1 MLNKIKNFYIKD
13 RLCKIDSDFLSY
25 EEDFISAEDLSSILL
40 LLENSNNIKFENPRN
55 SIILYCCGLTD
66 SFDFEKAR
74 CDTIDGSPPDIDID
88 FDAIDRHKAI
98 DWVVDKWGRDNVA
111 NIITHGTF
119 KPKSLIKG
127 YYRVTEEEK
136 DKNTTYQSDLEKMIP
151 PPKFGK
157 EATMAEIL
165 EKNPEVLE
173 REEYDSLLDFSEK
186 LENMVS
192 TFGIHAAGVVISDF
206 PIHDVIPMWKNSKA
220 ERITQFDK
228 DEVEELGLIKFDF
241 LSIDTLSIIK
251 ECVRLI
257 KQEKNENLD
266 VFSLE
271 DFDHKAYSLMN
282 SGLLTGI
289 FQMETSGKAKQLIQ
303 EIEPESINDLSDI
316 SALNRPGPMQAGLDQ
331 QYIDTK
337 KQGFTNQD
345 MPEVVQEILK
355 DSQFTLIYQEQIMAL
370 LNKMAGFTLKEADDA
385 RRAMGKKKKEVLE
398 AYYEK
403 FISGSIKNGINQ
415 DYADSLWEDIMGFAD
430 YCLHGQTKIHTKE
443 FGLIPIQKIVENKLQ
458 CTVYSM
464 NENFEIIE
472 QKIVQWWDKGVKQC
486 FNYSHHGANLICTSD
501 HKFLTLQ
508 GMLEINNIY
517 ENKTQLIEGK
527 ICQKSTMITMH

>member
-1 MLNKIKNFYIKD
+1 MLNKLKNLYISE
-13 RLCKIDSDFLSY
+13 RLCKVDEDFLSY
-25 EEDFISAEDLSSILL
+25 EEDFISKEDLDTIISLL
-40 LLENSNNIKFENPRN
+40 QDEKKLKMNNIHN
-55 SIILYCCGLTD
+55 SIILYVTGLSD
-66 SFDFEKAR
+66 EFNFEKAR
-74 CDTIDGSPPDIDID
+74 CDTISGSPPDIDID
-88 FDAIDRHKAI
+88 FDALDRDKAI
-98 DWVVDKWGRDNVA
+98 DWVVEKWGRDNVA

-119 KPKSLIKG
+119 KPKSLARG
-127 YYRVTEEEK
+127 YYRVTEKES
-136 DKNTTYQSDLEKMIP
+136 QDLNALLKKIP
-151 PPKFGK
+151 APKFGK
-157 EATMAEIL
+157 ESTMDEIL
-165 EKNPEVLE
+165 ELNPDIKENPVYTE
-173 REEYDSLLDFSEK
+173 FLDFSNK

-206 PIHDVIPMWKNSKA
+206 PIHDVLPMWKNSKA

-257 KQEKNENLD
+257 KKHKQQDVD
-266 VFSLE
+266 VFGIE
-271 DFDHKAYSLMN
+271 DFDSKAYDLMN

-303 EIEPESINDLSDI
+303 EIEPQNINDLSDI

-337 KQGFTNQD
+337 KQGYSDQD

-403 FISGSIKNGINQ
+403 FISGSKSNGINEE
-415 DYADSLWEDIMGFAD
+415 YADSLWQDIMGFAD
-430 YCLHGQTKIHTKE
+430 YCLHGLTKVYTVEYGYIE
-443 FGLIPIQKIVENKLQ
+443 IEKIVKEKINA
-458 CTVYSM
+458 TVCSIDKDGS
-464 NENFEIIE
+464 IIY
-472 QKIVQWWDKGVKQC
+472 QPIVQYWDKGVKPC
-486 FNYSHHGANLICTSD
+486 FKSEQDDIIILSTKD
-501 HKFLTLQ
+501 HKFATEA
-508 GMLEINNIY
+508 GMFQIDEIVLS
-517 ENKTQLIEGK
+517 NKKLLK
-527 ICQKSTMITMH
+527 KSI